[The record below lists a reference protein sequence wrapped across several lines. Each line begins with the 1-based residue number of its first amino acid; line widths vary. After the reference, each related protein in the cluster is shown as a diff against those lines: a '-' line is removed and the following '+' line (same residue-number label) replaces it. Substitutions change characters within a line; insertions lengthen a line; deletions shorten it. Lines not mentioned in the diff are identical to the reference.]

1 MAGAGERGRSH
12 PNLLAD
18 VQLVRTMRLPS
29 ESGVTLMEVLVTMVL
44 LTVALLGL
52 AVAYPVGRAAVLQA
66 RVSTTAV
73 ALGEQRLEV
82 ARRTAYAT
90 LGSLAGTDSSTY
102 APYVVVTQVTTDWPI
117 VGMTTVRVTVTTP
130 QNQNPYGYAPDTG
143 GESAI
148 LETFISG
155 T

>member
-1 MAGAGERGRSH
+1 
-12 PNLLAD
+12 
-18 VQLVRTMRLPS
+18 MRLPS

-44 LTVALLGL
+44 MTIALLGL

-73 ALGEQRLEV
+73 ALAEQRVEE
-82 ARRTAYAT
+82 ARRTAYAA
-90 LGSLAGTDSSTY
+90 LGTLAGTDT
-102 APYVVVTQVTTDWPI
+102 ATHPPYTVTTEVTADAPAA
-117 VGMTTVRVTVTTP
+117 GLTTVRVTVTAP
-130 QNQNPYGYAPDTG
+130 QTQHPFTSGPDIG

-148 LETFISG
+148 LETFING